1 MFNKKTKN
9 KYYILI
15 LSFIFLGF
23 FVSVF
28 HLIPEIHHQADSHT
42 GHEKLIGVDHQPFL
56 LSAHDNLNKVS
67 HTILNYQENIFF
79 DIILDQV
86 NSSLIYTDI
95 GDPPDKISLY
105 IKNNTLL
112 I

>member
-9 KYYILI
+9 KYSALI
-15 LSFIFLGF
+15 LSIIFLGF
-23 FVSVF
+23 CVSVF
-28 HLIPEIHHQADSHT
+28 HIIPGIHHQADSHS

-56 LSAHDNLNKVS
+56 LSAHDNLTKIS
-67 HTILNYQENIFF
+67 HPTLDYQENIFSY
-79 DIILDQV
+79 ILDKG
-86 NSSLIYTDI
+86 NSSLTYTDT
-95 GDPPDKISLY
+95 GDPLDKISLY

>member
-9 KYYILI
+9 KYSILI

-56 LSAHDNLNKVS
+56 LSAHDSLIKISHVALNHQK
-67 HTILNYQENIFF
+67 NIFS
-79 DIILDQV
+79 DIISNQD
-86 NSSLIYTDI
+86 NSYLTYIDT
-95 GDPPDKISLY
+95 GAPPEKISLY
-105 IKNNTLL
+105 VKNNTFL